1 MHMYNMYLCIYCI
14 NADKHINW
22 VLQFYIYN
30 ISSVIIIGTSCDIP
44 WDHTV
49 WIMSQ
54 FRLFF
59 VQ

>member
-1 MHMYNMYLCIYCI
+1 MYLCIYCI